1 MFEADHEGRGW
12 LFYIQDMID
21 FSEKVL
27 SYTDGM
33 DQEAFIADER
43 TYDATLRN
51 LEPIGEAATHIP
63 SEVRKAHP
71 QVQWRNMIGTRN
83 RVAHGY
89 LGIDDDVVWDII
101 RADIPNLLPALRDLL
116 DSTSEEPT

>member
-1 MFEADHEGRGW
+1 
-12 LFYIQDMID
+12 
-21 FSEKVL
+21 
-27 SYTDGM
+27 
-33 DQEAFIADER
+33 
-43 TYDATLRN
+43 
-51 LEPIGEAATHIP
+51 
-63 SEVRKAHP
+63 
-71 QVQWRNMIGTRN
+71 MIGTRN

>member
-1 MFEADHEGRGW
+1 MYEADHEGRGW
-12 LFYIQDMID
+12 LFYIQEMID

-27 SYTDGM
+27 SYTGGM